1 MSSTTKTEI
10 KKKDIS
16 EDNINPK
23 LYHFVKDMLPPLPR
37 RRYDTPYH
45 EDNLYP
51 LDPDY
56 KFEYAVSSGPLASG
70 AAKPAETKA
79 DAPAAKAEEKKADAA
94 PAAAAKKGLMQ
105 LRTSGVKRYFD
116 GGFNDQVSSFV
127 DDAIYEEPEKVSVLE
142 PEVYQARANNNKPN
156 PRTTFYESA

>member
-1 MSSTTKTEI
+1 MSSQLKIEN

-16 EDNINPK
+16 ENNIDPK

-51 LDPDY
+51 LDPEKDV
-56 KFEYAVSSGPLASG
+56 FEYAKSSGPLAG
-70 AAKPAETKA
+70 KTEEKKA
-79 DAPAAKAEEKKADAA
+79 DAPAAKPEEKKADAA
-94 PAAAAKKGLMQ
+94 KPAEAKKGLMQ
-105 LRTSGVKRYFD
+105 LRTSGIKRYGD
-116 GGFNDQVSSFV
+116 GGFNDQVSQFV
-127 DDAIYEEPEKVSVLE
+127 DESIYEEPEKVSVLE

-156 PRTTFYESA
+156 PRTTFYSAE